1 MQTKDMYV
9 SCDIVDVHYYEDW
22 SCCSN
27 IWGSIAQNDIIY
39 NLFKLLCVLS
49 WHCSKIR
56 GSDLYHQGGKMGV
69 GKKMATFKCMLGSC
83 WYHKAQSNFRIH
95 QGPKR
100 RINIRK
106 VVRIVDYK
114 ERPKR
119 TERKMKG
126 SRMVASSR
134 LL

>member
-1 MQTKDMYV
+1 MFLVISLMCTIMKIGLVVQTFGVLLHKMI
-9 SCDIVDVHYYEDW
+9 SFIIFL
-22 SCCSN
+22 SCCVCYHG
-27 IWGSIAQNDIIY
+27 IVG
-39 NLFKLLCVLS
+39 
-49 WHCSKIR
+49 KIR

-83 WYHKAQSNFRIH
+83 WYHKAQSNFHIH

-119 TERKMKG
+119 LERKMKG